1 MMRRIIY
8 CVIIVMSISLAFS
21 AGKPC
26 CNKKA
31 GKKVVSCK
39 FNHTAVKAD
48 QDISGELTTL
58 GSDDFPKAYKCN
70 TADGSKCAKSCTK
83 KTWWKFWAKKSPKN
97 CPCKQAVAAEAVGG

>member
-1 MMRRIIY
+1 
-8 CVIIVMSISLAFS
+8 MSISLAFS

-39 FNHTAVKAD
+39 VNHTAVKAD

-83 KTWWKFWAKKSPKN
+83 KNWWKFWAKKSPKN
-97 CPCKQAVAAEAVGG
+97 CPCKQTVAAEAMGE